1 MDTSSHYDLVI
12 VGGGI
17 NGCALARA
25 AALRGVRTALL
36 EMRDFGAGV
45 TSRSTRLIHGGLRY
59 LESLQVSLVRESLR
73 DREVLLR
80 EFPGQVVPQPFLI
93 PVYAGDS
100 RSAWYLAAGLL
111 LYRALASGSVLP
123 SHRRVSAR
131 ETLALL
137 PGLEG
142 RGLVGSFEY
151 YDCQAVYPERLAL
164 EMALQAVDAGA
175 DVRNH
180 ARVTSILTSGSRVV
194 GVRFDSPGG
203 SHEFSARLVVNAA
216 GAWID
221 RVLGLLDKPP
231 ARPLLTLVN
240 GAHIVVREFPGA
252 PRHAVYREARSD
264 RRPFFILPWRGLYL
278 IGTTETPFDGD
289 PGRALAFDEEI
300 RYLVREA
307 NGLFPGA
314 EVQRESVLYSYSGS
328 RPLLRTES
336 GNLNRASRG
345 HEIVDHARSDGLQ
358 GLLTMAGGK
367 LSTAPSFARSTLRR
381 VEAKLDLKPTDGQA
395 SLPAPSLENV
405 PTRIARIYG
414 PRSPDLLRYLGS
426 DPELGRPVAGGCRTT
441 RGEVLFAVER
451 EKARTLGDILLRRT
465 GLAFDPSYSQSWA
478 ERTAEICAS
487 ALGWDTVDKSHALR
501 EYDTELSRTLRAGNE
516 TAHPSATMA

>member
-1 MDTSSHYDLVI
+1 M
-12 VGGGI
+12 GGGI

-25 AALRGVRTALL
+25 AARRGVRTALV

-93 PVYAGDS
+93 PLYAGDS
-100 RSAWYLAAGLL
+100 RSPWYLAAGLL
-111 LYRALASGSVLP
+111 LYRSLACGGSLP
-123 SHRRVSAR
+123 THRRVSAR
-131 ETLALL
+131 ETLSLL
-137 PGLEG
+137 PGLDG
-142 RGLVGSFEY
+142 RGLVGSFEF

-164 EMALQAVDAGA
+164 EMALQAGEAGA
-175 DVRNH
+175 DVINH

-194 GVRFDSPGG
+194 GVRFDGLDG

-221 RVLGLLDKPP
+221 RVLGLLDRPP
-231 ARPLLTLVN
+231 SRPLLTLVN

-264 RRPFFILPWRGLYL
+264 RRPFFIVPWRGIHL
-278 IGTTETPFDGD
+278 IGTTETEFDGD
-289 PGRALAFDEEI
+289 PGCTLPSDEDI

-314 EVQRESVLYSYSGS
+314 DIRRQAILYSYSGS
-328 RPLLRTES
+328 RPLLRAES

-345 HEIVDHARSDGLQ
+345 HEIVDHERSDGMP

-367 LSTAPSFARSTLRR
+367 LTTAPSFAQDALRC
-381 VEAKLDLKPTDGQA
+381 VEAKLGLSPSDEHP
-395 SLPAPSLENV
+395 SPPAPVLENV
-405 PTRIARIYG
+405 PPRIARIYG
-414 PRSPDLLRYLGS
+414 PRAPELVRYLGS
-426 DPELGRPVAGGCRTT
+426 DVELGRTVAEGCEATC
-441 RGEVLFAVER
+441 GEVLFAVER

-465 GLAFDPSYSQSWA
+465 GLAFDPRYSRSWA
-478 ERTAEICAS
+478 EATAEICAS
-487 ALGWDTVDKSHALR
+487 ALGWDSAGKATALGDY
-501 EYDTELSRTLRAGNE
+501 ETELCMTLRPGRK
-516 TAHPSATMA
+516 TGQPSATMA